1 MKTSKDACE
10 KSALVTSDWLVRCED
25 GNDQVNGEATQQP
38 RANVHSSKDQ
48 IMKRIF
54 QYLKKQEFAL
64 GVALVWMVVW
74 SGFAMTEAFNHLA

>member
-1 MKTSKDACE
+1 MKTLKDACE

-25 GNDQVNGEATQQP
+25 GNVPVNGEATQQL
-38 RANVHSSKDQ
+38 RANVHSSKEQ

-54 QYLKKQEFAL
+54 QFLKKQEFAL
-64 GVALVWMVVW
+64 GVALLWMVVW

>member
-1 MKTSKDACE
+1 MKTSKEACE

-25 GNDQVNGEATQQP
+25 GKGTVNGEATQQL
-38 RANVHSSKDQ
+38 RSTGQSSKEQ
-48 IMKRIF
+48 IMKRIV
-54 QYLKKQEFAL
+54 QLLKKQEFAL